1 MQNNTKDTIM
11 PNSNDLPVVLWLASW
26 YPCKIDRFNGDFIQ
40 RAARAV
46 SQKIPVHVFYLMKD
60 ESGDVTGSTLE
71 ETTQAGNLTETRLYY
86 HPPATGIR
94 QIDQVISAFYYT
106 RLGRK
111 WLKNF
116 RKVHYRGKPWIV
128 EVGVAMRAGTLA
140 LWMKKKWNQSYVVQE
155 HWTGYYRHLMPSE
168 MQRGKLF
175 WKMTQRILSNAD
187 ALLPDSRHLG
197 EWINETLLKIPFT
210 EIPNVVDSTL
220 FYLSDKKNTYDKN
233 PEFQPFTFIHVSTL
247 GYQKN
252 TDGLLNSFSNF
263 LKENP
268 DVPVILEIVGPGYLS
283 HLKRVEEDEFLKSS
297 VVFTG
302 PLSYEMVAE
311 RMRRAHALVLFSR
324 YENLPCVMLEALCCG
339 LPVIA
344 TRVGGIAYHLGR
356 ESGIIVES
364 GNEQQLTQAI
374 KDVFVN
380 YHQYN
385 RQLIALKA
393 KTLYGM
399 ETIGDLYLKT
409 YQKLYPHLW

>member
-1 MQNNTKDTIM
+1 
-11 PNSNDLPVVLWLASW
+11 
-26 YPCKIDRFNGDFIQ
+26 
-40 RAARAV
+40 
-46 SQKIPVHVFYLMKD
+46 
-60 ESGDVTGSTLE
+60 
-71 ETTQAGNLTETRLYY
+71 
-86 HPPATGIR
+86 
-94 QIDQVISAFYYT
+94 
-106 RLGRK
+106 
-111 WLKNF
+111 
-116 RKVHYRGKPWIV
+116 
-128 EVGVAMRAGTLA
+128 
-140 LWMKKKWNQSYVVQE
+140 
-155 HWTGYYRHLMPSE
+155 
-168 MQRGKLF
+168 
-175 WKMTQRILSNAD
+175 MTQRILSHAD